1 MIDSN
6 QNNIEIQ
13 DLVPNH
19 KLPNILSLKSRRVK
33 YTAPNLKY
41 FKSFLESNEEAIE
54 VIITTDSAIP
64 IRADTPM
71 LYIGEF
77 KTAEMEKIDDKS
89 YRFLFLNIGEIKEGL
104 DISWN
109 WMSEQLNKPIPVKF
123 KFTLE

>member
-19 KLPNILSLKSRRVK
+19 KLPNILSLKSRKVK
-33 YTAPNLKY
+33 YKSPNLKY

-77 KTAEMEKIDDKS
+77 KTAEMEQIDDKS
-89 YRFLFLNIGEIKEGL
+89 YRFLLLNIGEIKEGL

-109 WMSEQLNKPIPVKF
+109 WMSEQLSKPIPVKF